1 MTSTASSST
10 FMDTSTITQTITLP
24 GSTQPI
30 NIKVLYEEFVD
41 RATSKEKNEDKKN
54 AKHLIVLKNY

>member
-1 MTSTASSST
+1 
-10 FMDTSTITQTITLP
+10 MDTSTITQTITLP

-41 RATSKEKNEDKKN
+41 RATSKEKNEDKK
-54 AKHLIVLKNY
+54 KTHDI